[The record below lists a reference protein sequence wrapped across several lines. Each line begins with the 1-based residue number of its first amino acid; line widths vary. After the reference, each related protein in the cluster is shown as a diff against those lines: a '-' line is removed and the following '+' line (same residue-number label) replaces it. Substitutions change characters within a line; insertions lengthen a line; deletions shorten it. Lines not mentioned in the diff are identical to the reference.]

1 MLKRVSVWLRLCLV
15 LALVS
20 APFTPVRVT
29 ALQSSSYR
37 FDESTIGV
45 GGMGEASSTNYKAV
59 EDVGAL
65 AVGNSS
71 SANFQV
77 DAGTKTSPDPTLSF
91 KINTANLDLGN
102 FTASG
107 PTTTTASFSVSNYTS
122 YGYVVQI
129 LGTPPKNG
137 SHTIDPLTT
146 TSPSQAG
153 IDQFG
158 INLVANT
165 APLVGTNPNN
175 GQFGFGSAAPNY
187 ATPNMYR
194 FVNGETIAKADKS
207 SGVTDYTLSYLVNVE
222 SLTPGG
228 KYTSNQTLVVTGT
241 Y

>member
-1 MLKRVSVWLRLCLV
+1 MWLRLILV
-15 LALVS
+15 LALVC
-20 APFTPVRVT
+20 APFTPAHVT

-65 AVGNSS
+65 AIGNSAS
-71 SANFQV
+71 SNYQI

-91 KINTANLDLGN
+91 AIDTTSLDLGS

-107 PTTTTASFSVSNYTS
+107 PTTTTATFTVSNYTS

-137 SHTIDPLTT
+137 AHTIDPLTA
-146 TSPSQAG
+146 TSASQAG
-153 IDQFG
+153 TDQFG

-165 APLVGTNPNN
+165 TPLVGANPDN

-187 ATPNMYR
+187 GTPNMYR
-194 FVNGETIAKADKS
+194 FVNGETIAKAEKS
-207 SGVTDYTLSYLVNVE
+207 SGVTNYTMSYLVNVE

-228 KYTSNQTLVVTGT
+228 KYTSNQTLIVTGT

>member
-1 MLKRVSVWLRLCLV
+1 MQLRLCLV
-15 LALVS
+15 LALVC
-20 APFTPVRVT
+20 APFSYHTAT
-29 ALQSSSYR
+29 ALQSPSYR
-37 FDESTIGV
+37 FDESAIGV

-65 AVGNSS
+65 AVGNSAS
-71 SANFQV
+71 SNFQI
-77 DAGTKTSPDPTLSF
+77 DAGTKTTHDPTLSF
-91 KINTANLDLGN
+91 AINNGNVDFGN

-107 PTTTTASFSVSNYTS
+107 PTTTTATFTVSNYTS

-137 SHTIDPLTT
+137 SHVIDPLTT
-146 TSPSQAG
+146 TSASQAG
-153 IDQFG
+153 TDQFG
-158 INLVANT
+158 VNLVANT
-165 APLVGTNPNN
+165 NPVVGANPDN

-194 FVNGETIAKADKS
+194 YVNGETIAKAEKS
-207 SGVTDYTLSYLVNVE
+207 SGITNYTLSYLVNVE

-228 KYTSNQTLVVTGT
+228 KYTSNQTLIVTGT

>member
-1 MLKRVSVWLRLCLV
+1 M
-15 LALVS
+15 LALVC
-20 APFTPVRVT
+20 APFTPARVT
-29 ALQSSSYR
+29 ALQSPSYR
-37 FDESTIGV
+37 FDESVIGV

-65 AVGNSS
+65 AVGNSAS
-71 SANFQV
+71 TNFQV
-77 DAGTKTSPDPTLSF
+77 DAGTKTTHDPTLSF

-137 SHTIDPLTT
+137 SHTITPLAT
-146 TSPSQAG
+146 TSASQAG
-153 IDQFG
+153 VDQFG

-165 APLVGTNPNN
+165 APLVGTNPDN

-194 FVNGETIAKADKS
+194 FVNGETIAKAEKS
-207 SGVTDYTLSYLVNVE
+207 SGETNYTMSYLVNVE

-228 KYTSNQTLVVTGT
+228 KYTSNQTLIVTGT

>member
-1 MLKRVSVWLRLCLV
+1 MLKGVSMWLRLVLV
-15 LALVS
+15 LALICAS
-20 APFTPVRVT
+20 FTPGSTT

-37 FDESTIGV
+37 FDESAIGV

-65 AVGNSS
+65 AIGNSAS
-71 SANFQV
+71 SNFQV
-77 DAGTKTSPDPTLSF
+77 ETGTKTTHDPTLSF

-107 PTTTTASFSVSNYTS
+107 PTTTSASFTVSNYTS

-129 LGTPPKNG
+129 MGTPPKNG

-146 TSPSQAG
+146 TSASQAG
-153 IDQFG
+153 VDQFG
-158 INLVANT
+158 VNLVANT
-165 APLVGTNPNN
+165 TPLIGANPDN

-194 FVNGETIAKADKS
+194 FVNGETIAKAEKS
-207 SGVTDYTLSYLVNVE
+207 SGETNYTLSYLVNVE

-228 KYTSNQTLVVTGT
+228 KYTSNQTLIVTGT